1 MEKAKDI
8 LEFYGKEVEIK
19 KTIEELGELI
29 TAIAKGD
36 RENITEEIAD
46 VCICINHICDIYD
59 IKEEEIKKTI
69 DFKINRQLQ
78 RMRKE
83 KKI

>member
-8 LEFYGKEVEIK
+8 LDFYGEELEIK
-19 KTIEELGELI
+19 KTFEELGELI
-29 TAIAKGD
+29 TAIAKDD
-36 RENITEEIAD
+36 RAGITEEIAD

-69 DFKINRQLQ
+69 DFKINRQ
-78 RMRKE
+78 
-83 KKI
+83 